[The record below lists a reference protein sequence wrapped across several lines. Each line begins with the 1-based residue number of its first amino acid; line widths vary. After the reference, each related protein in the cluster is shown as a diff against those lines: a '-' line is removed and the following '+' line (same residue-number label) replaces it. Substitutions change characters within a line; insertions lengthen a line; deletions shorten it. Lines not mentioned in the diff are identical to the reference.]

1 MAMTRDICS
10 QPDVWSLDH
19 VWKVNVTSPISAS
32 VICVDLSVWGC
43 LGFDLKCVVAFWRL
57 GSSLGDYVEMILFL
71 HRDLIGVAAE
81 KKQMQRR
88 EERKGGGNEEEKV
101 REGESKTESE
111 ESKQVMRETMH
122 SGPLG
127 SGI

>member
-19 VWKVNVTSPISAS
+19 VWKVDVTSPISAS

-43 LGFDLKCVVAFWRL
+43 LDFDLKCVVAFWRL

-71 HRDLIGVAAE
+71 HHDLIGVAAE
-81 KKQMQRR
+81 KKCKEGRKER
-88 EERKGGGNEEEKV
+88 EK
-101 REGESKTESE
+101 EGMK
-111 ESKQVMRETMH
+111 KKR
-122 SGPLG
+122 
-127 SGI
+127 